1 VAREPAT
8 QRRRRIALV
17 TDAVG
22 PFHRGGKELRY
33 SELAPRLAREA
44 DVEVHT
50 MRWWPGGR
58 VHRDGNVTYRAICP
72 LVPLYRGRRRSI
84 RQAVAFAVC
93 CLRLLGARFDVIEA
107 DHMPYL
113 QLLPL
118 KLVALLRRRRLV
130 VTWHECWGPGY
141 WREYLGPAG
150 RIGWWCESLA
160 MRLPDT
166 IIAASPQTGARLQEL
181 IGDRVPVIVAPNGI
195 DCARIG
201 GVPSGPEPTDLVTV
215 GRLLPHKRVD
225 LLLHAIGALRA
236 RGRTLTAR
244 IVGSGPERER
254 LEERARVLGIADA
267 VEFRDD
273 IAGPEA
279 LYATLKSARAAVF
292 PSEREGFGIAVL
304 EALACGVPVI
314 ATTAPHNLARHLVAR
329 ADGLGRLCEPTAEAL
344 ADAIERTLADR
355 ESPRPPAPDAPAWLS
370 EYDWDEVAG
379 RVAEAL
385 A

>member
-1 VAREPAT
+1 MAE
-8 QRRRRIALV
+8 RRRRIALV

-33 SELAPRLAREA
+33 LELAPRLARGAE
-44 DVEVHT
+44 VEVHT

-58 VHRDGNVTYRAICP
+58 VHRDGEVTYRAICP

-84 RQAVAFAVC
+84 RQAVTFAVC

-118 KLVALLRRRRLV
+118 KLVALARRRRLV
-130 VTWHECWGPGY
+130 VTWHECWGPEY

-160 MRLPDT
+160 MRLPDA
-166 IIAASPQTGARLQEL
+166 IIAASPQTGARLRRL
-181 IGDRVPVIVAPNGI
+181 VGGRVPVIDAPNGI
-195 DCARIG
+195 DRGRIERARSG
-201 GVPSGPEPTDLVTV
+201 LEPSDVVTV

-225 LLLHAIGALRA
+225 LLLDALGTLRD
-236 RGRTLTAR
+236 RGRSLTAR

-254 LEERARVLGIADA
+254 LRERAHVLGLADR

-273 IAGPEA
+273 IDDAET
-279 LYATLKSARAAVF
+279 LYAAVKSARAAVF

-314 ATTAPHNLARHLVAR
+314 ATTAPDNLARHLVAR
-329 ADGLGRLCEPTAEAL
+329 ADGLGTLCEPTPEAL
-344 ADAIERTLADR
+344 ADAIERALDDA
-355 ESPRPPAPDAPAWLS
+355 PPAGQAPEWLS

-379 RVAEAL
+379 RVAEVL

>member
-1 VAREPAT
+1 MAERT
-8 QRRRRIALV
+8 RRRRIALV
-17 TDAVG
+17 TDAIG

-33 SELAPRLAREA
+33 LELAPRLAREA

-50 MRWWPGGR
+50 MRWWSGGR
-58 VHRDGNVTYRAICP
+58 VHRDGGVTYRAICP

-93 CLRLLGARFDVIEA
+93 CLRLLAARFDVLEA

-130 VTWHECWGPGY
+130 VTWHECWGPEY

-150 RIGWWCESLA
+150 RAGWWCESLA
-160 MRLPDT
+160 MRLPDA

-181 IGDRVPVIVAPNGI
+181 VGHRVPVVVAPNGI
-195 DCARIG
+195 DRARIDAVACG
-201 GVPSGPEPTDLVTV
+201 AQTTDVVTV
-215 GRLLPHKRVD
+215 GRLLAHKRVD
-225 LLLHAIGALRA
+225 LLLEALATLRR
-236 RGRTLTAR
+236 RGRPLTAR
-244 IVGSGPERER
+244 IVGSGPEHER
-254 LEERARVLGIADA
+254 LQATATALEIADR

-273 IAGPEA
+273 IAGAEA

-314 ATTAPHNLARHLVAR
+314 ATTAPDNLARHLVAR
-329 ADGLGRLCEPTAEAL
+329 ADGLGTLCEPTADAL
-344 ADAIERTLADR
+344 ADAIERTLDGAAPQ
-355 ESPRPPAPDAPAWLS
+355 SPSGAPPWLS
-370 EYDWDEVAG
+370 EYDWDQVAG
-379 RVAEAL
+379 RVAEVL